1 MKKSGLNQL
10 FPLQI
15 TALSLVVG
23 LFCTNSTLAAPPD
36 KAPHSNTGK
45 QSPAAPHKTN
55 TNKQGDQNKNKS
67 STKTAKDPKETK
79 PTPPVQL
86 ENVIGVSTDEL
97 VNKPHEYLSKNVK
110 FNASFYSF
118 SNLALDYKP
127 ALKSSKTYLSFMV
140 LSPRYGE
147 KSKIPLSE
155 LKLAML
161 IPKEKDSETAML
173 AGLKEGDKIEV
184 IGKVFSDALDDP
196 WVEVFKLKKLGG
208 DKDKSKD
215 KDADKKA
222 DAGTKNDNKSDSQE
236 KPATNKPSEDAKKDN
251 SKTTK

>member
-1 MKKSGLNQL
+1 
-10 FPLQI
+10 
-15 TALSLVVG
+15 
-23 LFCTNSTLAAPPD
+23 
-36 KAPHSNTGK
+36 
-45 QSPAAPHKTN
+45 
-55 TNKQGDQNKNKS
+55 
-67 STKTAKDPKETK
+67 
-79 PTPPVQL
+79 
-86 ENVIGVSTDEL
+86 
-97 VNKPHEYLSKNVK
+97 
-110 FNASFYSF
+110 
-118 SNLALDYKP
+118 
-127 ALKSSKTYLSFMV
+127 MV

-236 KPATNKPSEDAKKDN
+236 KPTTNKSSEDAKKDN